1 LTKPVR
7 FHPIVPFRCAGRVG
21 QQKGKPVTFAVADG
35 KPNPALRPQ
44 L

>member
-21 QQKGKPVTFAVADG
+21 QQQGKPVTFAVADG